1 MKPAP
6 ITSHNQPKLSSK
18 EYTILRAFLMG
29 LSELALLQLLHCTKQ
44 ELNKYWYEIFT
55 KLKVENTYLAIKK
68 ALQMGL
74 ISEENYQPEYIK
86 EATLA
91 FLDERGVPL
100 SSDANQSNNRGV
112 TYQYLL
118 NYQSFLNHYNFINK
132 YSVVV

>member
-6 ITSHNQPKLSSK
+6 ITSHNQLKLSSE
-18 EYTILRAFLMG
+18 EYTILRAYLMG

-74 ISEENYQPEYIK
+74 ISEENYQSEYIK

-100 SSDANQSNNRGV
+100 FRRDELNR
-112 TYQYLL
+112 
-118 NYQSFLNHYNFINK
+118 S
-132 YSVVV
+132 

>member
-6 ITSHNQPKLSSK
+6 ITSHNQLKLSSK
-18 EYTILRAFLMG
+18 EYTILRANLMG

-74 ISEENYQPEYIK
+74 ISEENYPEYI
-86 EATLA
+86 
-91 FLDERGVPL
+91 
-100 SSDANQSNNRGV
+100 
-112 TYQYLL
+112 
-118 NYQSFLNHYNFINK
+118 
-132 YSVVV
+132 